1 MLYRVADLFRSVGLN
16 VNNPHFLIM
25 QGRITKVLNMKP
37 GEVCSF
43 LWNDQLVLIK
53 ILGMIE
59 EAAGTKMYD
68 QKRNQA
74 VSNMEKKDV
83 RLDDIKYILFHSN

>member
-1 MLYRVADLFRSVGLN
+1 
-16 VNNPHFLIM
+16 
-25 QGRITKVLNMKP
+25 
-37 GEVCSF
+37 
-43 LWNDQLVLIK
+43 
-53 ILGMIE
+53 MIE

-83 RLDDIKYILFHSN
+83 RLDDIKYILLLLNLIYLR